1 MRPLE
6 ILTLIILSGVLFA
19 LFNNKDRRLFLYLLL
34 AAITSTILLYF
45 VEGVRWQFLPALY
58 LLPFAYFIHRIQKG
72 TVHFYVK
79 SVLSLWFM
87 IAVVLPWVIPIFI
100 LEEPDGEY
108 AVGTETFHWIDST
121 RLEWFTPE
129 DPADVRELMVQV
141 WYPAIKDH
149 EKDPVT
155 YMDHIQLR
163 SKTLARAGKLPSF
176 LPSHLDMIKTNS
188 FLSIDFAEIKKTA
201 PVLLF
206 SHGITGSRHLHQVL
220 FECLA
225 SHGYIVIAPD
235 HSYDCN
241 LTIFPNGHIA
251 DYRSDITGH
260 PDSVKIRKQQIDTR
274 SRDIH
279 FIIDQLERIQ
289 QGSLSS
295 KLNGKVDLERIAVG
309 GHSYG
314 GATATVSTHQDK
326 RIKACL
332 VLDSWVSPV
341 PKKIIESGINVPFL
355 FMGRPAWD
363 GSDYPGNY
371 PLLDSL
377 MQNSAEPK
385 YQLVIQNTEH
395 LDYTDIPLYSPLIK
409 YFMDV
414 GDLSPDES
422 LPLVNK
428 LVYGFLEKHLSK
440 KNPTIFDHAL
450 NNDIIVIH

>member
-129 DPADVRELMVQV
+129 DPADVRELMVQA

-260 PDSVKIRKQQIDTR
+260 PDSVNIRKQQVDTR
-274 SRDIH
+274 SRDIY
-279 FIIDQLERIQ
+279 FIIR
-289 QGSLSS
+289 
-295 KLNGKVDLERIAVG
+295 
-309 GHSYG
+309 Y
-314 GATATVSTHQDK
+314 
-326 RIKACL
+326 C
-332 VLDSWVSPV
+332 
-341 PKKIIESGINVPFL
+341 
-355 FMGRPAWD
+355 
-363 GSDYPGNY
+363 
-371 PLLDSL
+371 
-377 MQNSAEPK
+377 
-385 YQLVIQNTEH
+385 
-395 LDYTDIPLYSPLIK
+395 
-409 YFMDV
+409 
-414 GDLSPDES
+414 
-422 LPLVNK
+422 
-428 LVYGFLEKHLSK
+428 
-440 KNPTIFDHAL
+440 
-450 NNDIIVIH
+450 